1 MTGQGEGRC
10 DVPSGGTMLVE
21 ARSVNNRHLK
31 ISLRTSEGLG
41 SLEPEIESL
50 VRTHVRRGTIQL
62 NVVWHGRPS
71 LDLYQI
77 QGPVVES
84 YLHQFN
90 EIGQKLGLSAAVS
103 IADLLALPGVV
114 VEAMP
119 QREQDAGVVAALK
132 NAVEAALVELNRMR
146 GSEGSSMAREL
157 KLQLDSLA
165 ELTAAIEQRAPLVL
179 TEYRERLKTRV
190 ATAVA
195 ESISAGEVAP
205 LSEPDLIRE
214 VALMSDKA
222 DIREELVRLKSHF
235 AQFENLLTSSESQ
248 GRKFDFLVQEMFRES
263 NTIGSKASDAFI
275 AQRVVDL
282 KSTLEQIRELI
293 QNVE

>member
-1 MTGQGEGRC
+1 MTGQGEGHC
-10 DVPSGGTMLVE
+10 NVPMGGMMVAE

-31 ISLRTSEGLG
+31 LNLRAGDGLQVFE
-41 SLEPEIESL
+41 SEIETL

-62 NVVWHGRPS
+62 NLMWSGRPS

-77 QGPVVES
+77 QTAVIESYIQQCSAISSRLGVES
-84 YLHQFN
+84 
-90 EIGQKLGLSAAVS
+90 GVKL
-103 IADLLALPGVV
+103 ADLLALPGVV
-114 VEAMP
+114 SESMQQRDESPELLEAVTTAVES
-119 QREQDAGVVAALK
+119 ALK
-132 NAVEAALVELNRMR
+132 SLNEMR
-146 GSEGSSMAREL
+146 AKEGQSMANEVQT
-157 KLQLDSLA
+157 QLVLLGQLCD
-165 ELTAAIEQRAPLVL
+165 IVEQRAPEVL
-179 TEYRERLKTRV
+179 LEYRQRLKTRV

-195 ESISAGEVAP
+195 EAISAGEAAP

-222 DIREELVRLKSHF
+222 DIREEIVRLRSHFTQFDSLVRGK
-235 AQFENLLTSSESQ
+235 ESQ
-248 GRKFDFLVQEMFRES
+248 GRKLDFLVQEMFRET

-275 AQRVVDL
+275 AQRVVDM